1 MLDIIKKQDAI
12 LGSVLKSCLH
22 TPFWESYPVRVTYTH
37 NWQKVPFDAISK
49 NTIPE
54 SSGVY
59 AFFIQPDIAGFP
71 EHSYLVYIGKA
82 GDNNDNN
89 LRNRFMQYIYGLKYI
104 KRTKL
109 NRVLNKWKEYLVFYY
124 SEVNDGTNI
133 SNLEDDL
140 LDTFIPYCNTRFSA
154 RIKDIIKVLQ

>member
-1 MLDIIKKQDAI
+1 MLDIIKKQDAL
-12 LGSVLKSCLH
+12 LGSVVKTCLH
-22 TPFWESYPVRVTYTH
+22 IPFWETYPVRVAYTH
-37 NWQKVPFDAISK
+37 NWNKVSFEATEKDK
-49 NTIPE
+49 IPE

-59 AFFIQPDIAGFP
+59 AFFIQPNIAGFP

-82 GDNNDNN
+82 GDNSENN
-89 LRNRFMQYIYGLKYI
+89 LRNRFMQYIYGLKHI

-109 NRVLNKWKEYLVFYY
+109 NRVLNKWNKHLVFYY
-124 SEVNDGTNI
+124 SEVTDGTNI
-133 SNLEDDL
+133 SYLEDDL